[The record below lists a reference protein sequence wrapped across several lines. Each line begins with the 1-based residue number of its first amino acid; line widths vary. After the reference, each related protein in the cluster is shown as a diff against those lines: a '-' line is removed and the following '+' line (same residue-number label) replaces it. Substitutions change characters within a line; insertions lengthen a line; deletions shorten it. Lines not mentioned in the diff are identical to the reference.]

1 MGKGTSAKTELRVKR
16 QIGSDRMRQPLP
28 PVPRKIPE
36 RRVLLARLAIVATL
50 VGWIA
55 YLIYWFSS
63 QFLRQEAYT
72 LQQKFLAGVYLA
84 MVTLLIFSSL
94 AYLVSRLGYLYR
106 VRQHQRTPRAVID
119 DYFADHQPA
128 LTAIVPSYR
137 EETRVIR
144 STLLSAAL
152 QEYPDIDIVL
162 LIDDPP
168 EATGH
173 NLDLLEG
180 ARALPHDIERLL
192 EYPYDRCRSAADRFE
207 EAIRSTT
214 MVRDVDSVYEQL
226 LVELAQ
232 TYDFAVSWLEL
243 QAGSLPIEDHTDIF
257 LKEQVFQRI
266 AADFSMTVVALR
278 EAIRFGNQIS
288 QARVRQLYARLT
300 STFGARLSSFERK
313 QYASLSHEA
322 NKAMNLNSYISLM
335 GHSYAER
342 ETLSGRTL
350 VTTKPEN
357 ADLVIRDP
365 KYVLT
370 LDADSTLL
378 PEYCLRLIYLLEQ
391 DEFGKVG
398 VAQTPYSAYPGSA
411 TRLERIAGATTD
423 IQHIVHQG
431 LTNYSASF
439 WVGANAIIRK
449 AALEAVESV
458 SWESGHPIH
467 RYVSDR
473 TAIEDTE
480 SSVDLVMAGWK
491 IYNYPERLS
500 YSATPPDF
508 GSLAIQRRRWADG
521 GLLIL
526 PKLRRRLKQDKHE
539 VREHRFGEF
548 YLRTNYLASITWTSV
563 ALVILLIF
571 PFANQ
576 LVSPFLALLALPYF
590 WAMSTDLKDCGY
602 RRSDIFR
609 IYGFNLVL
617 IPVNLAGTASSLVQA
632 LTGEH
637 GTFARTPKVKS
648 RTVAPFL
655 FVISPYLLVGLTI
668 YTLVHDY
675 HSSLWNNAVFAAIN
689 LVLATYAIIAY
700 IGFRNSIQD
709 IMVHIRP
716 LFARRSKRNKE
727 SVPVVPS
734 AVIAKPRI
742 TDWES
747 VLYYGPSQYL
757 LETQSNE
764 NGTAALAHRSPQQQ
778 TRTRH
783 KFRKRKHQQAPNP
796 KVYEI
801 LTLTQPILNLDTLG
815 AEGFEVLNR
824 VKGASPNGFLSK
836 YSPTEA
842 LEIEDLMLDQAQRA
856 LSTLPESA
864 WMSINVSHRYLRG
877 GDMSRLRNL
886 ASCGRRVYFEISGRG
901 DGDESMTHLAELI
914 NRFPEGLLLAIDDT
928 IPEYNSLQLFRSISP
943 QMIKIDRPWIHDI
956 DQSEVR
962 QSLIEITLSFAAQN
976 NVTVVAEGIETSAEL
991 TTLQQLG
998 VAYGQGYLVGK
1009 PNLVPWQRSLE
1020 PALAS
1025 SDEDISANED
1035 DNATDVA

>member
-1 MGKGTSAKTELRVKR
+1 MGKRSAIEQELRVKR

-28 PVPRKIPE
+28 PVPRNIPE

-50 VGWIA
+50 VGWIS

-119 DYFADHQPA
+119 DYFANHQPS

-168 EATGH
+168 EVEGH
-173 NLDLLEG
+173 NRNLLEG
-180 ARALPHDIERLL
+180 ARELPHDIERLL
-192 EYPYDRCRSAADRFE
+192 AYPHNRCHAAAGRFE
-207 EAIRSTT
+207 QAVEALANQGTDRVPEEFLI
-214 MVRDVDSVYEQL
+214 
-226 LVELAQ
+226 ELAQ

-257 LKEQVFQRI
+257 LKEQVFERI

-278 EAIRFGNQIS
+278 EAIHYSNQIS
-288 QARVRQLYARLT
+288 NDRIRQLYARLT
-300 STFGARLSSFERK
+300 NTFEARLSSFERK
-313 QYASLSHEA
+313 RYSSLSHEA
-322 NKAMNLNSYISLM
+322 NKAMNLNSYIGLM
-335 GHSYAER
+335 GHSYAEV
-342 ETLSGRTL
+342 ETLSGKALIPSKRTQANL
-350 VTTKPEN
+350 V
-357 ADLVIRDP
+357 VRDP
-365 KYVLT
+365 EYVLT

-391 DEFGKVG
+391 DEFAKVG

-449 AALEAVESV
+449 AALEAVERV
-458 SWESGHPIH
+458 SWESGHAIH

-480 SSVDLVMAGWK
+480 SSIDLVMAGWK

-526 PKLRRRLKQDKHE
+526 PKLRRRMKLAGKGEH
-539 VREHRFGEF
+539 EHRFGEF
-548 YLRTNYLASITWTSV
+548 YLRTNYLASITWTSL
-563 ALVILLIF
+563 ALVILLVF

-576 LVSPFLALLALPYF
+576 LVSPYLALLAVPYF

-609 IYGFNLVL
+609 IYGFNLIL
-617 IPVNLAGTASSLVQA
+617 IPVNIAGSASSLVQA

-637 GTFARTPKVKS
+637 GTFARTPKVKT
-648 RTVAPFL
+648 RTVSPFL
-655 FVISPYLLVGLTI
+655 FVIAPFLLVGLTV
-668 YTLVHDY
+668 YTLIHDY
-675 HSSLWNNAVFAAIN
+675 NSSLWNNAVFAGIN
-689 LVLATYAIIAY
+689 LILSVYAIIAY

-709 IMVHIRP
+709 ISVHIRP
-716 LFARRSKRNKE
+716 LFARRPKRIRE
-727 SVPVVPS
+727 TVAVVP
-734 AVIAKPRI
+734 AAMIAEPRV

-747 VLYYGPSQYL
+747 VLYYGPSQFL
-757 LETQSNE
+757 LDTQS
-764 NGTAALAHRSPQQQ
+764 GVARPTPSVQRSPQQ
-778 TRTRH
+778 TARH
-783 KFRKRKHQQAPNP
+783 RHLFKSKKDNREPIP
-796 KVYEI
+796 TIEEP
-801 LTLTQPILNLDTLG
+801 LTLIQPILNLDTLEPAG
-815 AEGFEVLNR
+815 YEILNR
-824 VKGASPNGFLSK
+824 VKGGSPEGFLSNF
-836 YSPTEA
+836 PDAEA
-842 LEIEDLMLDQAQRA
+842 LQIEGMLLDRA
-856 LSTLPESA
+856 NNVMSTLTSSS
-864 WMSINVSHRYLRG
+864 WVSINISHRYLLG
-877 GDMSRLRNL
+877 GDMERLGTL
-886 ASCGRRVYFEISGRG
+886 AAHGRKVYFEISGRES
-901 DGDESMTHLAELI
+901 GDESLAHLAQLVK
-914 NRFPEGLLLAIDDT
+914 RFPEGLLLAVDDT
-928 IPEYNSLQLFRSISP
+928 IPEYNSLQLFRTISP
-943 QMIKIDRPWIHDI
+943 QMIKIDRPWIQNI

-962 QSLIEITLSFAAQN
+962 QSLVEVTLRFAFQR
-976 NVTVVAEGIETSAEL
+976 NVMVVAEGIETPAEL
-991 TTLQQLG
+991 ETVQRLG
-998 VAYGQGYLVGK
+998 VAYGQGYLVGMPSQISWQNTTTDAK
-1009 PNLVPWQRSLE
+1009 PTNSDKRLDD
-1020 PALAS
+1020 AS
-1025 SDEDISANED
+1025 
-1035 DNATDVA
+1035 DVA